1 VIPGPPTEPSS
12 PPPSASLSEIER
24 QVLRQRLF
32 SPLRLSVQIIGFLGG
47 AALVAWCAYIAIAR
61 ANWHVVLEADPRLL
75 ASIGACSLVSILCNG
90 AIFWVSGRA
99 IARVGLVEMQAVN
112 AFACVLNYAPVRLGA
127 IARIV
132 YGVRLSRMSVP
143 AIAWWFS
150 FIGAGVGIVAIAGG
164 GAALLAG
171 GSPTAIAALWVA
183 GVVVGMALL
192 RRCLRGPLARRSRS
206 LQAIAASPAAIWGV
220 AALRLADQLAWVGRM
235 HATILVLGLPLRWSD
250 SVSLAAIAILVSM
263 NPLGRFGY
271 REMAVAWLASFL
283 ATSAIAPAE
292 IRAVFFQLALIESV
306 GEALITVPLGIV
318 GAAWVAQRLRRGAAE
333 SRDAAPPAM
342 G

>member
-1 VIPGPPTEPSS
+1 MTRVPPTD
-12 PPPSASLSEIER
+12 PPVAPASDSIAEIER
-24 QVLRQRLF
+24 RVLRQRLF
-32 SPLRLSVQIIGFLGG
+32 SPLRLSLQILGFVGG

-75 ASIGACSLVSILCNG
+75 GLIGACSLASIVCNG
-90 AIFWVSGRA
+90 AIFWLSGRA
-99 IARVGLVEMQAVN
+99 IARVGFVEMQAVN

-132 YGVRLSRMSVP
+132 YGVRISGMGVS

-164 GAALLAG
+164 GAAIVAG
-171 GSPTAIAALWVA
+171 RWPATIAALWVA
-183 GVVVGMALL
+183 GVLLGFALL
-192 RRCLRGPLARRSRS
+192 RWCLGGPLARRSRS
-206 LQAIAASPAAIWGV
+206 MKAIAASSPAIWGV

-306 GEALITVPLGIV
+306 GEALITVPLGIA
-318 GAAWVAQRLRRGAAE
+318 GAAWVAQRLRRE
-333 SRDAAPPAM
+333 RVLTSPAT